1 MNFEQVDAAM
11 GKKDGKYALKV
22 TMKGK
27 ADSPDAV
34 QYSKDKGK
42 PSQQVYV
49 TDGPGRRERVKVMG
63 NFPDLT
69 QMDLEQ
75 LLIFKVHAYISDYDQ
90 KKYYSAFCDVPDD
103 RQGPTTEPTPN
114 TRYDHKPHANQPPQ
128 RAATP
133 APPDWDAKDLRI
145 VRQNTLNRA
154 VDLYRN
160 AQNIGKAEQDVPI
173 WPLPDGAFARIIQLA
188 EEFKDFVYNGPLS
201 PGDQFAREQGLPTAA
216 EEGIGDI
223 PPF

>member
-103 RQGPTTEPTPN
+103 RQGPATEPTPN

-154 VDLYRN
+154 VELFLNQHASDF
-160 AQNIGKAEQDVPI
+160 E
-173 WPLPDGAFARIIQLA
+173 WPLSLATAGQIMSLA
-188 EEFKDFVYNGPLS
+188 ENFKQYVYNGPLS

>member
-1 MNFEQVDAAM
+1 M

-154 VDLYRN
+154 VELYLHTAN
-160 AQNIGKAEQDVPI
+160 PGA
-173 WPLPDGAFARIIQLA
+173 WPLSVQDEAQICLQA
-188 EEFKDFVYNGPLS
+188 EKFRDYVYSGLKALS